1 MVTPPRLV
9 SAMWIL
15 IGLLLVGCDGGDPQG
30 GSCGGGYGDFS
41 QIVSKNWSVTSQIL
55 VDVTG
60 TGEMQCAVLYGVD
73 VSPSNQHTPPV
84 AGVVYG
90 KGKDEPPNIYAY
102 PLNLPEGFYLG
113 EHQVTVSVAKVL
125 SGTKYL
131 ELIIQD
137 KIPEDIVVEAS
148 IFSWEPR
155 EKAEESRF
163 QLRGWFRAEDGV
175 FVETDKVTIR
185 ERLKDTRSQLVYR
198 RVYKSSEDKSYFKKG
213 SQNLVGPETEVVPLV
228 MPDDPTTARFP
239 EKVVLEFY
247 QRITDTQAI
256 APLLIHTPLTKLTAL
271 LNNQYGCNGVDR
283 SQIAR
288 AWVEDIDWPHN
299 ADIKPEVTVKKGKC
313 QLKDGS
319 VKEFANIT
327 WQLERNEGQWRL
339 AGTK

>member
-9 SAMWIL
+9 SATL
-15 IGLLLVGCDGGDPQG
+15 LVIGLLLIGCDGGDPEG

-41 QIVSKNWSVTSQIL
+41 HVVPKHWIVISQKPVNIP
-55 VDVTG
+55 
-60 TGEMQCAVLYGVD
+60 GENEMCVVLYQVD
-73 VSPSNQHTPPV
+73 VSSSGQHTPAV
-84 AGVVYG
+84 AGIVYALG
-90 KGKDEPPNIYAY
+90 TGEPPNIYAY

-113 EHQVTVSVAKVL
+113 EHQLGVRAEKALTGLQDKQ
-125 SGTKYL
+125 
-131 ELIIQD
+131 LIIED
-137 KIPEDIVVEAS
+137 MTPEQIVVEAS
-148 IFSWEPR
+148 IFSWE
-155 EKAEESRF
+155 KADKPENSAYK
-163 QLRGWFRAEDGV
+163 LRGWFRADEGV
-175 FVETDKVTIR
+175 SVEVDRVTVR
-185 ERLKDTRSQLVYR
+185 ERIKDTRSQLAYQ
-198 RVYKSSEDKSYFKKG
+198 RVYKSRENKSYFEAG
-213 SQNLVGPETEVVPLV
+213 SQDLVDPETEVISLAA
-228 MPDDPTTARFP
+228 PDDPATARFP

-247 QRITDTQAI
+247 QHITDTQAI
-256 APLLIHTPLTKLTAL
+256 VPLLIHTPLTKLTAL

-283 SQIAR
+283 NQIAR

>member
-1 MVTPPRLV
+1 
-9 SAMWIL
+9 
-15 IGLLLVGCDGGDPQG
+15 
-30 GSCGGGYGDFS
+30 
-41 QIVSKNWSVTSQIL
+41 
-55 VDVTG
+55 
-60 TGEMQCAVLYGVD
+60 
-73 VSPSNQHTPPV
+73 
-84 AGVVYG
+84 
-90 KGKDEPPNIYAY
+90 
-102 PLNLPEGFYLG
+102 
-113 EHQVTVSVAKVL
+113 
-125 SGTKYL
+125 
-131 ELIIQD
+131 
-137 KIPEDIVVEAS
+137 
-148 IFSWEPR
+148 
-155 EKAEESRF
+155 
-163 QLRGWFRAEDGV
+163 V

-213 SQNLVGPETEVVPLV
+213 SQNLVDPETEVVPLV

-327 WQLERNEGQWRL
+327 WQLERNDGQWQL
-339 AGTK
+339 AGIK